1 MIMGKKKKKMYKLQM
16 EILFLQKCCVTP
28 RALSRKYHNLFLK
41 FLLREDEPPHD
52 IIQLLQSQLS
62 MEYSHIIWVR
72 PHHPLQS
79 PIQLQQNIPKNL
91 KKQKGRQKALS
102 EQMYC
107 FTAQLKARKSTNE
120 EEKIMSTV
128 YVS

>member
-1 MIMGKKKKKMYKLQM
+1 MDVKNDYGEEKKKKYKLQM
-16 EILFLQKCCVTP
+16 VILCLQKCCVTP
-28 RALSRKYHNLFLK
+28 GALSRKYHNLFLK
-41 FLLREDEPPHD
+41 FLLREDEPPHNV
-52 IIQLLQSQLS
+52 IQLLQSELS

-102 EQMYC
+102 EQMFYC
-107 FTAQLKARKSTNE
+107 TT
-120 EEKIMSTV
+120 
-128 YVS
+128 